1 MGGGGRLLLNE
12 PEECEVRDCDA
23 CEDAYAAGGRCAMAP
38 STADRLEL
46 DHGVGNSL
54 PNVAGM
60 LGREA
65 RDGDGAGIGGCA
77 VTFATWAGGGG
88 CSGCLRFSCL
98 RRG

>member
-1 MGGGGRLLLNE
+1 VGGGGRLLLNE

-54 PNVAGM
+54 PKVAGM

-65 RDGDGAGIGGCA
+65 RDGDGAGIGGGA
-77 VTFATWAGGGG
+77 VTFAT
-88 CSGCLRFSCL
+88 
-98 RRG
+98 

>member
-1 MGGGGRLLLNE
+1 M
-12 PEECEVRDCDA
+12 
-23 CEDAYAAGGRCAMAP
+23 AA
-38 STADRLEL
+38 STLEL

-65 RDGDGAGIGGCA
+65 RDGDCAGIGGGA